1 MQKLT
6 AKKFHGVPPGD
17 TKTIPIPVP
26 LKGSTISGL
35 KYRGLRFSI
44 GQSLF
49 VRHRFFVGKAM
60 VQH

>member
-1 MQKLT
+1 VDE
-6 AKKFHGVPPGD
+6 GGNY
-17 TKTIPIPVP
+17 
-26 LKGSTISGL
+26 STLAFGL

>member
-1 MQKLT
+1 ML
-6 AKKFHGVPPGD
+6 AF
-17 TKTIPIPVP
+17 
-26 LKGSTISGL
+26 GL